1 VALAD
6 EQRIIETGQ
15 PMVGIE
21 EKETWPDGHETWVS
35 TSKVPIRDASGN
47 VIGTF
52 GLSRDITE
60 RKISNEAMANYAR
73 QQEAVSHLGQR
84 GLAGA
89 ENPGDRQNAAS
100 RSRNREQCP
109 RGNRRDIARFRG
121 ADGPR
126 EAATFIFTSGEEV
139 PGINRPDANDRD

>member
-1 VALAD
+1 MEPRGADTALLPERYLLATMMA
-6 EQRIIETGQ
+6 IETGQ

-60 RKISNEAMANYAR
+60 RKISNEAMASYAR
-73 QQEAVSHLGQR
+73 QQEAVSHFTR
-84 GLAGA
+84 
-89 ENPGDRQNAAS
+89 PGSSKERQQS
-100 RSRNREQCP
+100 
-109 RGNRRDIARFRG
+109 
-121 ADGPR
+121 
-126 EAATFIFTSGEEV
+126 
-139 PGINRPDANDRD
+139 